1 MNGSC
6 FYLLVRLSA
15 MAFLVFSLIGCAGGP
30 ASKFYLLSPASVG
43 NDEARF
49 TEQGDCIHLR
59 IARVTLPEYLNRPDI
74 VTRTTENNL
83 TLSDDDQWAEP
94 LSDTVARVLAENIS
108 QHVCTKKISLSPG
121 KASGE
126 SDYRVEVEVYRM
138 DGSLGESAV
147 LDVWWTVSKGAGN
160 VLLRSK
166 RSKFSESVKG
176 NTYSAFVQAQ
186 SRMLDTFSRE
196 IAEAIR
202 KGESDDLRAMVVF
215 S

>member
-1 MNGSC
+1 
-6 FYLLVRLSA
+6 
-15 MAFLVFSLIGCAGGP
+15 MAFLVFSLIGCAGSP
-30 ASKFYLLSPASVG
+30 PSTFYLLSPTSVVKV
-43 NDEARF
+43 EAGF
-49 TEQGDCIHLR
+49 TDQGDCIHLR
-59 IARVTLPEYLNRPDI
+59 IARVTLPEYLNRTHI
-74 VTRTTENNL
+74 VTRTPENNL

-108 QHVCTKKISLSPG
+108 QHVCTNKISLTPG

-126 SDYRVEVEVYRM
+126 SDYRVEVEIYRM
-138 DGSLGESAV
+138 DGSLGKDAV
-147 LDVWWTVSKGAGN
+147 LDVWWTVTKGAGN

-166 RSKFSESVKG
+166 RSKFSESVKE

-202 KGESDDLRAMVVF
+202 KG
-215 S
+215 

>member
-6 FYLLVRLSA
+6 FSRAVRLSA
-15 MAFLVFSLIGCAGGP
+15 TAFLVFFLIGCAGSP
-30 ASKFYLLSPASVG
+30 SSRLYILSPASVAKDAAG
-43 NDEARF
+43 S

-59 IARVTLPEYLNRPDI
+59 IARVTLPEYLNRPHI

-108 QHVCTKKISLSPG
+108 QHICTKKISLSPG
-121 KASGE
+121 KTSGD

-138 DGSLGESAV
+138 DGNLGKDAV
-147 LDVWWTVSKGAGN
+147 LDVWWTVSGGAGN
-160 VLLRSK
+160 IFHQSK

-176 NTYSAFVQAQ
+176 STYSAFVQAQ
-186 SRMLDTFSRE
+186 SRNLDTFSRE

-202 KGESDDLRAMVVF
+202 HNGDR
-215 S
+215 